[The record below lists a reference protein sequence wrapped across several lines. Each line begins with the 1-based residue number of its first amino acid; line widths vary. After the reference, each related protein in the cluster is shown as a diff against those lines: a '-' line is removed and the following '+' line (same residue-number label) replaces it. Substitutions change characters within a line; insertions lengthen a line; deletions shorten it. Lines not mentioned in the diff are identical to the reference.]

1 MPRLATRSSVCRS
14 MMCLEQHPTAAPPV
28 SYDTSRT
35 SSGVHQLCAAFSSG
49 GRGAV
54 CCGAFDSTRTMKTAE
69 WDERP
74 VNMDAIGK
82 DGRAIGDRLEY
93 ALSRRYAHALL
104 A

>member
-1 MPRLATRSSVCRS
+1 
-14 MMCLEQHPTAAPPV
+14 
-28 SYDTSRT
+28 
-35 SSGVHQLCAAFSSG
+35 
-49 GRGAV
+49 
-54 CCGAFDSTRTMKTAE
+54 MKTAE

>member
-14 MMCLEQHPTAAPPV
+14 MMCLEQHP
-28 SYDTSRT
+28 
-35 SSGVHQLCAAFSSG
+35 SGPACKLRYFSHLLWRPSAVRGLLSG